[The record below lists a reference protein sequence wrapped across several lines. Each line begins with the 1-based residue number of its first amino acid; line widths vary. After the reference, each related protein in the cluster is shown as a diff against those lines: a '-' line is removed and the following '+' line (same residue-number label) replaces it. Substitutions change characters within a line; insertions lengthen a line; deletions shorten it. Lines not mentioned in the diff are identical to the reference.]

1 MMEGMNDVS
10 DGMPAGSQGHAEV
23 AAASLGIAVAQF
35 APGADPE
42 VNLRAMRSLA
52 QTAAARGARLV
63 VFPEYSSYFAEPLG
77 TELLKHAQRLDGAF
91 VTGLAEIACALHVHI
106 VAGVVEQ
113 SDDPHRVHNT
123 LVALSP
129 QGELVARYRKQH
141 LYDAFG
147 ASESQW
153 MLPGSLDEPETFE
166 VDGVHVGL
174 QTCYDIRFPEVSRRI
189 ADAGAR
195 LILVPAEW
203 VRGPLKEAHWRTLLA
218 ARALENTVYIAAADH
233 VPPTGVGLSVI
244 IDPMGVELA
253 ALGETTDAA
262 VAWVSNRRVDEVRR
276 VNPSLALRRYRVLPT
291 GE

>member
-1 MMEGMNDVS
+1 MMEGMDDVS
-10 DGMPAGSQGHAEV
+10 DAAPAD
-23 AAASLGIAVAQF
+23 SLGIAVAQF
-35 APGADPE
+35 APGADARA
-42 VNLRAMRSLA
+42 NLEAIRTLARS
-52 QTAAARGARLV
+52 AAARGARLV

-77 TELLKHAQRLDGAF
+77 TELLRHAESLNGPF
-91 VTGLAEIACALHVHI
+91 VSALAEVAESLRVHI

-113 SDDPHRVHNT
+113 SDDPQRVHNT

-129 QGELVARYRKQH
+129 EGWLVARYRKQH

-153 MLPGSLDEPETFE
+153 MLPGSLAEPETFE
-166 VDGVHVGL
+166 VDGIRVGM
-174 QTCYDIRFPEVSRRI
+174 QTCYDIRFPEVSRRL

-262 VAWVSNRRVDEVRR
+262 IAWISNARVDEVRR
-276 VNPSLALRRYRVLPT
+276 INPSLALRRYRVLPVD
-291 GE
+291 E

>member
-1 MMEGMNDVS
+1 MEGMNSVL
-10 DGMPAGSQGHAEV
+10 QGGG
-23 AAASLGIAVAQF
+23 AAPLGVAVAQF
-35 APGADPE
+35 APGGGARA
-42 VNLRAMRSLA
+42 NLDAIRSLA
-52 QTAAARGARLV
+52 ERAATRGARLV

-77 TELLKHAQRLDGAF
+77 TELLKHAQSLDGPF
-91 VTGLAEIACALHVHI
+91 VAALAEIAHALHVHI

-113 SDDPHRVHNT
+113 SDDPERVHNT

-129 QGELVARYRKQH
+129 EGELVARYRKQH

-153 MLPGSLDEPETFE
+153 MLPGSLDEPETFD
-166 VDGVHVGL
+166 VDGLRVGL
-174 QTCYDIRFPEVSRRI
+174 QTCYDIRFPEVSRRL

-233 VPPTGVGLSVI
+233 APPTGVGLSVI

-262 VAWVSNRRVDEVRR
+262 IAWVSNARVDEVRR
-276 VNPSLALRRYRVLPT
+276 INPSLALRRYRVVPAD
-291 GE
+291 E

>member
-1 MMEGMNDVS
+1 MMEGMDDVS
-10 DGMPAGSQGHAEV
+10 DAAPAD
-23 AAASLGIAVAQF
+23 SLGIAVAQF
-35 APGADPE
+35 APGADARA
-42 VNLRAMRSLA
+42 NLEAIRTLARS
-52 QTAAARGARLV
+52 AAARGARLV

-77 TELLKHAQRLDGAF
+77 TELLRHAESLNGPF
-91 VTGLAEIACALHVHI
+91 VSALAEVAESLRVHI

-113 SDDPHRVHNT
+113 SDDPQRVHNT

-129 QGELVARYRKQH
+129 EGRLVARYRKQH

-153 MLPGSLDEPETFE
+153 MLPGSLAEPETFE
-166 VDGVHVGL
+166 VDGIRVGL
-174 QTCYDIRFPEVSRRI
+174 QTCYDIRFPEVSRRL

-262 VAWVSNRRVDEVRR
+262 IAWISNARVDEVRR
-276 VNPSLALRRYRVLPT
+276 INPSLALRRYRVLPVD
-291 GE
+291 E

>member
-1 MMEGMNDVS
+1 MEGMNS
-10 DGMPAGSQGHAEV
+10 LLQGAL
-23 AAASLGIAVAQF
+23 AAPLGVAVAQF
-35 APGADPE
+35 APGADARA
-42 VNLRAMRSLA
+42 NLDAIRSLA
-52 QTAAARGARLV
+52 EGAAARGAQLV

-77 TELLKHAQRLDGAF
+77 NELLKHAQSLDGPF
-91 VTGLAEIACALHVHI
+91 VAALAEIAHALHVHI

-113 SDDPHRVHNT
+113 SDDPERVHNT

-129 QGELVARYRKQH
+129 EGELVARYRKQH

-153 MLPGSLDEPETFE
+153 MLPGTLDEPETF
-166 VDGVHVGL
+166 DVHGLRVGL
-174 QTCYDIRFPEVSRRI
+174 QTCYDIRFPEVSRRL

-203 VRGPLKEAHWRTLLA
+203 VRGPLKETHWRTLLA

-233 VPPTGVGLSVI
+233 TPPTGVGLSVI

-262 VAWVSNRRVDEVRR
+262 IAWVSNTRVDEVRR
-276 VNPSLALRRYRVLPT
+276 INPSLALRRYRVVPAD
-291 GE
+291 E